1 MGNNFYNRG
10 ASFNPDELADGDAI
24 EAEFDAVARGF
35 DTIKDLVNANKAGYP
50 TQTFHVAPAT
60 EATHAVQKAQLDASV
75 AGLNNS
81 IAATNADLDQLQ
93 TEVGTK
99 LAAASY
105 SASDVLAKLKTVDGT
120 NSGLDADLLDGQEGS
135 YYRNASNINNGTLA
149 KERLPA
155 SIDASTSGNAAT
167 ASKVSNTAPNGG
179 TADLVSGV
187 MAGSDFFRI
196 RVGGGPDAGWTEIA
210 TADNGNEPIY
220 VRQYTGDF
228 VTVARTVTLLDGSG
242 NTSFPGSVSA
252 TGFSGPLTGNA
263 STATTLQ
270 TARTINNVSFNGGAN
285 ITVEPYVELDT
296 GTAATRYLTFVD
308 SSTAG
313 YQRMN
318 MDTALTY
325 NPSTNV
331 LGATISGNAATA
343 TKLQTARTIT
353 LGGDLSGSATFDGS
367 ANITINGSV
376 NNIAVLH
383 GTIANGGTI
392 PLPSGYTEAQCK
404 WIVSINDSNAN
415 GSGWDVREGLSTN
428 HYETRCYTTGRV
440 VTATMYAYNDTTDA
454 GVTYNATANYII
466 IGVK

>member
-1 MGNNFYNRG
+1 MGNAFYNRG

-24 EAEFDAVARGF
+24 EAEFDAVGRGF
-35 DTIKDLVNANKAGYP
+35 DTIEDLVDVNKAGYP

-60 EATHAVQKAQLDASV
+60 EPTHAVQKDQLDD
-75 AGLNNS
+75 GLGLKLDADNYN
-81 IAATNADLDQLQ
+81 ATDIL
-93 TEVGTK
+93 TK
-99 LAAASY
+99 I
-105 SASDVLAKLKTVDGT
+105 KTVDGSV
-120 NSGLDADLLDGQEGS
+120 SGLDADLLDGQEGS

-167 ASKVSNTAPNGG
+167 A
-179 TADLVSGV
+179 
-187 MAGSDFFRI
+187 
-196 RVGGGPDAGWTEIA
+196 
-210 TADNGNEPIY
+210 
-220 VRQYTGDF
+220 
-228 VTVARTVTLLDGSG
+228 
-242 NTSFPGSVSA
+242 
-252 TGFSGPLTGNA
+252 
-263 STATTLQ
+263 TTLQ
-270 TARTINNVSFNGGAN
+270 NARTINSVSFNGGAN

-296 GTAATRYLTFVD
+296 GTEATRYLTFVD

-318 MDTALTY
+318 MDTALNY

-353 LGGDLSGSATFDGS
+353 LGGDLSGYATFDGS
-367 ANITINGSV
+367 ANITISGSV
-376 NNIAVLH
+376 SNISALH
-383 GTIANGGTI
+383 GTITNGGTI

-415 GSGWDVREGLSTN
+415 GTGWDVREGLSTN

-440 VTATMYAYNDTTDA
+440 VTATMYTYNDITDT
-454 GVTYNATANYII
+454 GETYAASANYII